1 MISEALGD
9 ASTVVN
15 VGAGAG
21 ADEPADRDVVA
32 VEPSAVMI
40 AQRPPEAAPVVRAP
54 AEALP
59 FADGSFDGAIAV
71 LSDHHWRDRAQGLR
85 ELRRVARRRVVLFN
99 ADPALADRFWRTSEY
114 LPQFCG

>member
-1 MISEALGD
+1 
-9 ASTVVN
+9 
-15 VGAGAG
+15 
-21 ADEPADRDVVA
+21 
-32 VEPSAVMI
+32 MI

-59 FADGSFDGAIAV
+59 SADGSFDGAIAV
-71 LSDHHWRDRAQGLR
+71 LNDHHWRDRAQGLR